1 MSKRITIEEEK
12 EMAIWYPYFTQRQ
25 IKLMSG
31 HGWTQV
37 NRTLQPK
44 NIAWLLF
51 HEMQSHDLTKYANKH
66 LQERLWVY
74 KKVFCFLIA
83 WQFLISLVLWFL

>member
-1 MSKRITIEEEK
+1 
-12 EMAIWYPYFTQRQ
+12 
-25 IKLMSG
+25 MSG

-51 HEMQSHDLTKYANKH
+51 HEVQLHDLTKYANKH
-66 LQERLWVY
+66 LQERL
-74 KKVFCFLIA
+74 
-83 WQFLISLVLWFL
+83 